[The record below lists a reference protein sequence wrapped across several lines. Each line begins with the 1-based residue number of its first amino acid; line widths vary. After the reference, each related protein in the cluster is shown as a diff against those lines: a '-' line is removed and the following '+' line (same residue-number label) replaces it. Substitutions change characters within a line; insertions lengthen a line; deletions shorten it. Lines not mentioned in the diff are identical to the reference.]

1 VERIGMPLLSLPGRI
16 ARPALGG
23 HTARCSVSKDSPM
36 TPTLSGARRLA
47 ARMLTVDQTAEQL
60 QLSPKSVRRLIENN
74 ELVVH
79 RIGRC
84 IRVSEDDL
92 QVFLN
97 RRRR

>member
-1 VERIGMPLLSLPGRI
+1 MLGVVGRCW
-16 ARPALGG
+16 PAIS
-23 HTARCSVSKDSPM
+23 TAAFIITKDSPM